1 MSNYRINPA
10 RFYKIA
16 DLIEESQKLKSDKQQ
31 ELNDSVAKQ
40 KQALDEKRL
49 ALTNALQTIH
59 QEIRSAT
66 KRNPLAP
73 IEDLE
78 QDLNRFQ
85 HTLSGQTFLGVV
97 HNSISYLHSAYSVL
111 DSIIIDLTPEPLVL
125 SGTKFNIADFDLDNL
140 QRFKAELD
148 INEVTISRY
157 ISALTGIKNGPEVLL
172 DRAKAIFQN
181 IESYYLRL
189 MRRHADGIKIHRD
202 PIATDIALSIFE
214 NIDAHGEIESGTD
227 PNEISAYSLNK
238 AESII
243 LGFKKVGAQEF
254 INEPD
259 KFITFITSQLS
270 QLWETVQAIKTL
282 HEKSIKQINDLF
294 EPRRYDFVTTDHR
307 IQEEFEYTLRLMG
320 DVNPQSVKETEKKGL
335 LSTEEKASLKFK
347 NETISVIVKYL
358 LSQDFNPSAIVQY
371 VLQRKAELRRYYQE
385 ENSFYVCRIG
395 AGNVFSGEA
404 PGALSIVPGT
414 KPNINLD
421 DIIGSGFTEVR
432 DFVRTIE
439 MSAKWHDI
447 FVATSPSKTAD
458 KANMLLIGPAGCG
471 KTEVMRAVATDRG
484 SIAVFAQGSD
494 FMTCWKGEAEK
505 NPKRLFEGAIK
516 IQKESKRHV
525 HILIDEID
533 SVLKKQSETA
543 HGDFNLTL
551 EFQILMDGV
560 VEYPGISVIGATNCP
575 ERIPLPMIRRF
586 SKVLI
591 VGELD
596 NNDRKGL
603 LKHFS
608 SYLPVDY
615 EFPEHAWDDLA
626 NKLEGATGD
635 VIRKI
640 VDYVWR
646 FKISNFTASNP
657 TEAAKLIDSLNQEE
671 KFDVKE
677 FDAKRRQSFKNEL
690 RKYVKVTPDDLNK
703 SIDIH
708 LKNIAITSEIQE
720 AKSVY
725 YNAHSWLTDIDG
737 SALEK
742 VSINNKS
749 TDDEWHWKRS
759 DAK

>member
-73 IEDLE
+73 IEDLK